1 MTRCS
6 ALRTCT
12 TFVRPP
18 NFSSQSLETHWNRVS
33 HESPVHSVFPLVENE
48 SAVNVILRVFAHV
61 YSYVCIYIYI
71 YTYTKYGRRWP
82 RLNPFT
88 TGLFVCS
95 RATNGPFPL
104 SARDRRSTSTVTEGK
119 EHLTSNRFEFLSLS
133 LFFSSGKRRSSLG
146 NSIEVEGDAHENRE
160 RKIKARFGGRMAR

>member
-71 YTYTKYGRRWP
+71 YVYEIWSSVAALEP
-82 RLNPFT
+82 
-88 TGLFVCS
+88 VHH
-95 RATNGPFPL
+95 
-104 SARDRRSTSTVTEGK
+104 RSLRV
-119 EHLTSNRFEFLSLS
+119 
-133 LFFSSGKRRSSLG
+133 
-146 NSIEVEGDAHENRE
+146 
-160 RKIKARFGGRMAR
+160 

>member
-61 YSYVCIYIYI
+61 YSYVCIYMCV
-71 YTYTKYGRRWP
+71 YTKYTRRWP

-88 TGLFVCS
+88 TGLSVCS

-119 EHLTSNRFEFLSLS
+119 EHLTSNRFEFFSFSLS
-133 LFFSSGKRRSSLG
+133 SDLRENGNVPFEIRSSYAHG
-146 NSIEVEGDAHENRE
+146 NWVVNV
-160 RKIKARFGGRMAR
+160 K